1 MSTMSTSSPSAVH
14 RALNQLISDFWRGS
28 IQHQA
33 HVAVL
38 RALGVT
44 ALATDM
50 STRIADEPMTLVKLT
65 DRLLDLEGQLDLEVG
80 KPAIGHTLRE
90 VLTQD
95 LALQQQAR
103 PRLNEAAEL
112 MAAEHDALTRRLIE
126 DILLDEEA
134 HLAWLKNEVS
144 LLDRLGE
151 ATYLASRI

>member
-1 MSTMSTSSPSAVH
+1 MTTTSTPAVSPVH
-14 RALNQLISDFWRGS
+14 RTLNRLIGDFWRGS

-50 STRIADEPMTLVKLT
+50 STRIADEPVTITNLT
-65 DRLLDLEGQLDLEVG
+65 DRLLDLDGQLDIEVG
-80 KPAIGHTLRE
+80 KPTIGHTLRE

-95 LALQQQAR
+95 LAVQQQAR
-103 PRLNEAAEL
+103 PLLNEAAEL
-112 MAAEHDALTRRLIE
+112 MAAQHDAVSRRLIE
-126 DILLDEEA
+126 DILADEES

-151 ATYLASRI
+151 AAYLASRI